1 MSAWCCRC
9 CALRRAREKYQN
21 NYDIEEGEICRIC
34 FEGGEGLIAPCLC
47 AGSSKWVHRRCL
59 DNWRATR
66 HNPQCFTHCN
76 TCNYQYRVWLKQQRV
91 SKRLKLCL
99 LLTRD
104 ILTLLI
110 IAELLIVL
118 MSAICYG
125 LDIPAG
131 RNIWNLFPHQSWPD
145 GAQVG
150 VYYLAGIVFFFAILG
165 LIGMLV
171 GSLCLCCKT
180 PGCCNDTDAAFLGIY
195 CCWFGYPCHLGYYY
209 PVAPVYTGCTGCGG
223 LFDIGDNFNCR
234 VNVSTLVVILLVILV
249 ILVIIGII
257 FAFIIL
263 VWFILVVGRRH
274 FNILYKRER
283 AKEEVVCDLSMYDY
297 EAINKLPDYL
307 EMREYLNKPE

>member
-9 CALRRAREKYQN
+9 FSFCRARK
-21 NYDIEEGEICRIC
+21 NYHNIGSIEEQLNQGDVCRIC
-34 FEGGEGLIAPCLC
+34 FDGGEGLIAPCLC

-76 TCNYQYRVWLKQQRV
+76 TCNYKYRVCLKQQPM

-131 RNIWNLFPHQSWPD
+131 RNLWHLFPYQSWPD
-145 GAQVG
+145 SAQVG
-150 VYYLAGIVFFFAILG
+150 VYYLAGIVFFFASLG
-165 LIGMLV
+165 LIGLLV
-171 GSLCLCCKT
+171 GSFCLCCKT

-209 PVAPVYTGCTGCGG
+209 PVDPVCGGCTGFGG
-223 LFDIGDNFNCR
+223 CHIPHFHNSPGMALG
-234 VNVSTLVVILLVILV
+234 VVIVLAV
-249 ILVIIGII
+249 LVIIGIV
-257 FAFIIL
+257 FATIIL
-263 VWFILVVGRRH
+263 VLFILVVGRRH
-274 FNILYKRER
+274 FNIIYKRER
-283 AKEEVVCDLSMYDY
+283 AKEEVVCDLSMYDD
-297 EAINKLPDYL
+297 EAIKKLPDFLDY
-307 EMREYLNKPE
+307 EGIPQKS